1 MKTFFAALVLSAL
14 AASCAF
20 AASKGKALVAVFSKT
35 GEQYAVGTIS
45 EGNTMI
51 VARMI
56 AEKTGADLFEIR
68 TAKPYPEGYTVTTEI
83 AKRELNANARP
94 ELAEDKDVK
103 EYDTVFLGYPIW
115 WGEPPM
121 AVLTWLEAHDFAGK
135 TVIPFATHEGSGM
148 GRSERT
154 LKKTLP
160 GAKFGAPLAL
170 RGATAQN
177 DRPAARKAV
186 NGWLAKLGF

>member
-1 MKTFFAALVLSAL
+1 MKRLFTALVLSVL

-20 AASKGKALVAVFSKT
+20 AAPKGKTLVAVFSKT
-35 GEQYAVGTIS
+35 GEQYAVGTIA

-51 VARMI
+51 VAKMI
-56 AEKTGADLFEIR
+56 AQATGAALFEIR
-68 TAKPYPEGYTVTTEI
+68 PAKPYPEGYTVTTEI
-83 AKRELNANARP
+83 AKKELNANVRP
-94 ELAEDKDVK
+94 ALAEDKDAS

-121 AVLTWLEAHDFAGK
+121 AVLTWLESHDFKGK

-154 LKKTLP
+154 LKKVLP
-160 GAKFGAPLAL
+160 GANFRTALAL

-177 DRPAARKAV
+177 DRPAAKKAV
-186 NGWLAKLGF
+186 DKWLTGLGF

>member
-14 AASCAF
+14 AVSYAF
-20 AASKGKALVAVFSKT
+20 AAPKGEALVAVFSKT

-51 VARMI
+51 VAKMI

-68 TAKPYPEGYTVTTEI
+68 TANPYPEGYTVTTEI

-94 ELAEDKDVK
+94 ELTEDKDVK

-154 LKKTLP
+154 LEKTLP

-186 NGWLAKLGF
+186 DAWLAKQGF

>member
-1 MKTFFAALVLSAL
+1 M
-14 AASCAF
+14 
-20 AASKGKALVAVFSKT
+20 
-35 GEQYAVGTIS
+35 
-45 EGNTMI
+45 
-51 VARMI
+51 
-56 AEKTGADLFEIR
+56 
-68 TAKPYPEGYTVTTEI
+68 
-83 AKRELNANARP
+83 
-94 ELAEDKDVK
+94 K

-121 AVLTWLEAHDFAGK
+121 AVLTWLEKHDFAGK

-148 GRSERT
+148 RRSERT

-186 NGWLAKLGF
+186 DSWLTKLGF

>member
-1 MKTFFAALVLSAL
+1 MKKLFAALALSAL
-14 AASCAF
+14 AAGCAF
-20 AASKGKALVAVFSKT
+20 AAPKGKALVAVFSKT
-35 GEQYAVGTIS
+35 GEQYAVGTIT

-51 VARMI
+51 VAKMI
-56 AEKTGADLFEIR
+56 AQATGADLFELR
-68 TAKPYPEGYTVTTEI
+68 PAKPYPEGYTVTTDI
-83 AKRELNANARP
+83 AKAELNEGARP
-94 ELAEDKDVK
+94 ALAEDKDVK

-154 LKKTLP
+154 LKKVLP
-160 GAKFGAPLAL
+160 GATFGTSLAL

-177 DRPAARKAV
+177 DRPAAKAAV
-186 NGWLAKLGF
+186 DTWLAGLGF

>member
-20 AASKGKALVAVFSKT
+20 AAPKGKALVAVFSKT

-51 VARMI
+51 VAKMI

-68 TAKPYPEGYTVTTEI
+68 TANPYPEGYTVTTEI
-83 AKRELNANARP
+83 AKKELNANVRP
-94 ELAEDKDVK
+94 VLAEDKDVK

-135 TVIPFATHEGSGM
+135 TVIPFVTHEGSGM

-186 NGWLAKLGF
+186 DAWLAKQGF